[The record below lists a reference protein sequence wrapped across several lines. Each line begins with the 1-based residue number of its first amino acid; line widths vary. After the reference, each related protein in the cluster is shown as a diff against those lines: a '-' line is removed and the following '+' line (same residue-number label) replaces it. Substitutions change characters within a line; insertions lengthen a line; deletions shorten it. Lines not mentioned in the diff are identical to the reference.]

1 MLMVMLSV
9 CMGCAGV
16 CHFNGNAQCVH
27 VAVQVF
33 IMLMVMLSV
42 CMCCAG
48 VCHVNGNAQCVHGL
62 CRCLSC

>member
-16 CHFNGNAQCVH
+16 CHVNGNAQCVH
-27 VAVQVF
+27 G
-33 IMLMVMLSV
+33 
-42 CMCCAG
+42 CAG
-48 VCHVNGNAQCVHGL
+48 VCHVNGNAQCVHVL

>member
-1 MLMVMLSV
+1 MRVSFQMKEVFVVMLSV
-9 CMGCAGV
+9 CMDCAGV
-16 CHFNGNAQCVH
+16 C
-27 VAVQVF
+27 
-33 IMLMVMLSV
+33 LLMLSV

>member
-9 CMGCAGV
+9 CMDCAGV
-16 CHFNGNAQCVH
+16 YHVNGNAQC
-27 VAVQVF
+27 AWTVQVF

-42 CMCCAG
+42 CMDCAG
-48 VCHVNGNAQCVHGL
+48 VYHVNGNAQCVHGL

>member
-16 CHFNGNAQCVH
+16 YHVNGNAH
-27 VAVQVF
+27 
-33 IMLMVMLSV
+33 V
-42 CMCCAG
+42 CMGCAG
-48 VCHVNGNAQCVHGL
+48 VYHVNGNAQCVHGL